1 MLLSSLGRGGLR
13 PASAFS
19 LLGDSMKDFTPVLS
33 SVSAVVG
40 VVGGVLADLLGG
52 ADTVL
57 YTLLIFM
64 VVDWA
69 LGVVVSIVF
78 KKSTKTESGGYSSAI
93 GFKGLVKKCVIL
105 LMVII
110 SAQLDRVLNVT
121 FIRTAVCFAY
131 AANEL
136 ASIIENVG
144 LTGVAIPAPITKA
157 IDLLKNRDKE
167 GE

>member
-1 MLLSSLGRGGLR
+1 
-13 PASAFS
+13 
-19 LLGDSMKDFTPVLS
+19 MKDYSPFISGVT
-33 SVSAVVG
+33 AVIG
-40 VVGGVLADLLGG
+40 IIGGVLSDLLGG

-64 VVDWA
+64 VVDWF
-69 LGVVVSIVF
+69 LGVAVSIVF
-78 KKSTKTESGGYSSAI
+78 KKSSKTESGGYSSAI

-110 SAQLDRVLNVT
+110 AAQLDRVLNVT

-144 LTGVAIPAPITKA
+144 LTGVPIPAPITKA

>member
-1 MLLSSLGRGGLR
+1 
-13 PASAFS
+13 
-19 LLGDSMKDFTPVLS
+19 MKDYSPFISGVT
-33 SVSAVVG
+33 AVIG
-40 VVGGVLADLLGG
+40 IIGGVLSDLLGG

-64 VVDWA
+64 VVDWF
-69 LGVVVSIVF
+69 LGVAVSIVF
-78 KKSTKTESGGYSSAI
+78 KKSSKTESGGYSSAI

-157 IDLLKNRDKE
+157 IDLLKARNKE
-167 GE
+167 DS

>member
-1 MLLSSLGRGGLR
+1 
-13 PASAFS
+13 
-19 LLGDSMKDFTPVLS
+19 MKDFTPVLS

-64 VVDWA
+64 AVDWV

-121 FIRTAVCFAY
+121 FIRTSVCFA
-131 AANEL
+131 
-136 ASIIENVG
+136 
-144 LTGVAIPAPITKA
+144 
-157 IDLLKNRDKE
+157 
-167 GE
+167 